1 MPVKLEKRLNNEEIK
16 ARLVFIVAVSLSFV
30 LVVSVLAMIYGVL
43 FVVQPVE
50 ASQLDQEM
58 VSILTYVLSTLAGAL
73 VGLVAGNGLKNPPK
87 DPPKEEE
94 EPPTP

>member
-1 MPVKLEKRLNNEEIK
+1 MPMKLEKRLSNEEIK
-16 ARLVFIVAVSLSFV
+16 ARLVFVVAVTLSFV

-50 ASQLDQEM
+50 ASELDQEM

-73 VGLVAGNGLKNPPK
+73 VGLVAGNGLKNPSEK
-87 DPPKEEE
+87 KTDDVE
-94 EPPTP
+94 

>member
-16 ARLVFIVAVSLSFV
+16 ARLVFTVAVSLSFV
-30 LVVSVLAMIYGVL
+30 LIVSVLAMIYGVL

-50 ASQLDQEM
+50 ASELDQEM

-87 DPPKEEE
+87 DPPTETP
-94 EPPTP
+94 EP

>member
-16 ARLVFIVAVSLSFV
+16 ARLVFTVAVSLSFV
-30 LVVSVLAMIYGVL
+30 LIVSVLAMIYGVL

-50 ASQLDQEM
+50 ASELDQEM

-87 DPPKEEE
+87 DPPQ
-94 EPPTP
+94 

>member
-1 MPVKLEKRLNNEEIK
+1 MPVKLDKRLNNEEIK
-16 ARLVFIVAVSLSFV
+16 ARLVFTVAISLSFV
-30 LVVSVLAMIYGVL
+30 LIVSVLAMIYGVL

-50 ASQLDQEM
+50 ASELDQEM

-87 DPPKEEE
+87 
-94 EPPTP
+94 EPPTGTPVP

>member
-1 MPVKLEKRLNNEEIK
+1 MKLEKRLSNEEIK
-16 ARLVFIVAVSLSFV
+16 ARLVFVVAITLSFV

-43 FVVQPVE
+43 FVVQPLE
-50 ASQLDQEM
+50 ASELDQEM

-87 DPPKEEE
+87 
-94 EPPTP
+94 EPDA

>member
-1 MPVKLEKRLNNEEIK
+1 MPMKLEKRLSNEEIK
-16 ARLVFIVAVSLSFV
+16 ARLVFVVAVTLSFV

-50 ASQLDQEM
+50 ASELDQEM

-87 DPPKEEE
+87 EKTENAE
-94 EPPTP
+94 

>member
-1 MPVKLEKRLNNEEIK
+1 MKLEKRLSNEEIK
-16 ARLVFIVAVSLSFV
+16 ARLVFVVAVTLSFV

-50 ASQLDQEM
+50 ASELDQEM

-87 DPPKEEE
+87 
-94 EPPTP
+94 EPPAP

>member
-1 MPVKLEKRLNNEEIK
+1 MKPEKRFTPEEIK
-16 ARLVFIVAVSLSFV
+16 ARLVFVVAVTLSFV

-50 ASQLDQEM
+50 ASELDQEM

-87 DPPKEEE
+87 DPPQ
-94 EPPTP
+94 P

>member
-1 MPVKLEKRLNNEEIK
+1 MPMKLEKRLSNEEIK
-16 ARLVFIVAVSLSFV
+16 ARLVFVVAITLSFV

-43 FVVQPVE
+43 FVVQPLE
-50 ASQLDQEM
+50 ASELDQEM

-87 DPPKEEE
+87 
-94 EPPTP
+94 EPES

>member
-1 MPVKLEKRLNNEEIK
+1 MPMKLEKRLSNEEIK
-16 ARLVFIVAVSLSFV
+16 ARLVFVVAVTLSFV

-50 ASQLDQEM
+50 ASELDQEM

-87 DPPKEEE
+87 EIEK
-94 EPPTP
+94 

>member
-1 MPVKLEKRLNNEEIK
+1 MKLEKRLSNEEIK
-16 ARLVFIVAVSLSFV
+16 ARLVFVVAVTLSFV

-87 DPPKEEE
+87 EIEE
-94 EPPTP
+94 

>member
-1 MPVKLEKRLNNEEIK
+1 MKLEKRLSNEEIK
-16 ARLVFIVAVSLSFV
+16 ARLVFVVAITLSFV

-50 ASQLDQEM
+50 ASELDQEM
-58 VSILTYVLSTLAGAL
+58 VSILTYVLSTLSGAL

-87 DPPKEEE
+87 
-94 EPPTP
+94 EPEA

>member
-1 MPVKLEKRLNNEEIK
+1 MPMKLEKRLSNEEIK
-16 ARLVFIVAVSLSFV
+16 ARLVFVVAITLSFV

-43 FVVQPVE
+43 FVVQPIE
-50 ASQLDQEM
+50 ASELDQEM

-87 DPPKEEE
+87 
-94 EPPTP
+94 EPEA

>member
-1 MPVKLEKRLNNEEIK
+1 MPMKLEKRLNNEEIK
-16 ARLVFIVAVSLSFV
+16 ARLVFVVAVTLSFV

-50 ASQLDQEM
+50 ASELDQEM

-73 VGLVAGNGLKNPPK
+73 VGIVAGNGLKNPPK
-87 DPPKEEE
+87 
-94 EPPTP
+94 EPPAES

>member
-1 MPVKLEKRLNNEEIK
+1 MKPENRLTNEEIK
-16 ARLVFIVAVSLSFV
+16 ARLVFVVAITLSFV

-50 ASQLDQEM
+50 ASELDQEM

-73 VGLVAGNGLKNPPK
+73 VGLVAGNGLKNAT
-87 DPPKEEE
+87 KE
-94 EPPTP
+94 PDA

>member
-1 MPVKLEKRLNNEEIK
+1 MPMKLEKRLSNEEIK
-16 ARLVFIVAVSLSFV
+16 ARLVFVVAITLSLV

-50 ASQLDQEM
+50 ASELDQEM

-73 VGLVAGNGLKNPPK
+73 VGLVAGNGLKNAPK
-87 DPPKEEE
+87 DPPVES
-94 EPPTP
+94 

>member
-1 MPVKLEKRLNNEEIK
+1 MKLEKRLSNEEIK
-16 ARLVFIVAVSLSFV
+16 ARLVFVVAISLSFV

-50 ASQLDQEM
+50 ASELDQEM

-87 DPPKEEE
+87 EIEE
-94 EPPTP
+94 

>member
-1 MPVKLEKRLNNEEIK
+1 MKLDKRLSNEEIK
-16 ARLVFIVAVSLSFV
+16 ARLVFTVAISLSFV
-30 LVVSVLAMIYGVL
+30 LIVSVLAMIYGVL

-73 VGLVAGNGLKNPPK
+73 VGLVAGNGLKNAPK
-87 DPPKEEE
+87 DPPV
-94 EPPTP
+94 

>member
-1 MPVKLEKRLNNEEIK
+1 MQMKLEKRLSNEEIK
-16 ARLVFIVAVSLSFV
+16 ARLVFVVAITLSFV

-43 FVVQPVE
+43 FVVQPLE
-50 ASQLDQEM
+50 ASELDQEM

-87 DPPKEEE
+87 
-94 EPPTP
+94 EPDA

>member
-1 MPVKLEKRLNNEEIK
+1 MKLEKRLSNEEIK
-16 ARLVFIVAVSLSFV
+16 ARLVFVVAITLSFV

-50 ASQLDQEM
+50 ASELDQEM

-73 VGLVAGNGLKNPPK
+73 VGIVAGNGLKDRPK
-87 DPPKEEE
+87 DPPV
-94 EPPTP
+94 

>member
-1 MPVKLEKRLNNEEIK
+1 MKLEKRLNNEEIK
-16 ARLVFIVAVSLSFV
+16 ARLVFVVAVTLSFV

-50 ASQLDQEM
+50 ASELDQEM

-73 VGLVAGNGLKNPPK
+73 VGIVAGNGLKNPPK
-87 DPPKEEE
+87 DPPVES
-94 EPPTP
+94 

>member
-1 MPVKLEKRLNNEEIK
+1 MQMKLEKRLNNEEIK
-16 ARLVFIVAVSLSFV
+16 ARLVFTVAISLSFV
-30 LVVSVLAMIYGVL
+30 LIVSVLAMIYGVL

-50 ASQLDQEM
+50 ASELDQEM

-87 DPPKEEE
+87 DV
-94 EPPTP
+94 PTEQ

>member
-1 MPVKLEKRLNNEEIK
+1 MKLEKRLSNEEIK
-16 ARLVFIVAVSLSFV
+16 ARLVFVVAITLSFV

-50 ASQLDQEM
+50 ASELDQEM

-87 DPPKEEE
+87 EKVDGE
-94 EPPTP
+94 